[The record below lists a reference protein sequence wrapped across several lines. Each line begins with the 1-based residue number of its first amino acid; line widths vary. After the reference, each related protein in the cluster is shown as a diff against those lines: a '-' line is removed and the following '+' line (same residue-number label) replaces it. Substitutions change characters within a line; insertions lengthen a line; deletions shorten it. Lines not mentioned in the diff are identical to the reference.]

1 MNCSLPGSS
10 VHGISQQEYWSALSF
25 PSPGALPNPEIEP
38 GSPALQAD
46 SSLSEPWGT
55 PRVYTHLKI
64 YPIFQLKKVILQ
76 NQLLFSHNLC
86 LTLCEPMDCSMPRHF
101 TKCWYEV
108 WNNIIIHPLAAPP
121 RPLCTLLLPVLGPGG
136 TPFWTESAG
145 DLAASLL
152 PLRRSSSWEGD
163 EGRKES
169 IAGRWFT
176 FCAQCLAPSSQ
187 APARCRW
194 PSLYGTP
201 SLSSRYFSPLPLQA

>member
-10 VHGISQQEYWSALSF
+10 VHGISQQEYWSVLSF
-25 PSPGALPNPEIEP
+25 PSPGGLPNSEIEP

-46 SSLSEPWGT
+46 SSLSEPWGK

-76 NQLLFSHNLC
+76 NQLLFSHKLC
-86 LTLCEPMDCSMPRHF
+86 LTLCEPMDCSMPCHF
-101 TKCWYEV
+101 AKCWYEV
-108 WNNIIIHPLAAPP
+108 WNNIIIHPLAMVCNETLNWIFSAAPP
-121 RPLCTLLLPVLGPGG
+121 CPLCTLLLPVLGPGG
-136 TPFWTESAG
+136 TPLWTESVG

-152 PLRRSSSWEGD
+152 PLRRNSSWEGD

-176 FCAQCLAPSSQ
+176 FCAQCLVSTG
-187 APARCRW
+187 W
-194 PSLYGTP
+194 H
-201 SLSSRYFSPLPLQA
+201 PLPRYQMP